1 MRFECPSSTRRFESV
16 SGPLVW
22 AQAAIALCFA
32 LGVSCA
38 HAPIV
43 PRGPSRLD
51 PAVSNPEIRQRLILV
66 GDAGLLEGGRK
77 TLTAVGDLI
86 ASDPK
91 LGQRTALV
99 FLGDN
104 IYPRGSELEKG
115 EPHAARVLNAQ
126 ARSGSGARQV
136 IFIPGNHDWDDA
148 ARQAPFPD
156 AVTTL
161 EAMARYLES
170 SERTVPAKMLPRPG
184 CPGPAVRELDGLKL
198 IVLDSEW
205 WMQPEAQRS
214 TWARDQGCAGATE
227 REVLD
232 RLSAELRCKG
242 RSRCAPRVVVAHHPL
257 ETRGE
262 HGGYFPWHE
271 HLLCGGRL
279 PLPVFCSIYVIARQH
294 GLIHHDTSAKRY
306 RHFVA
311 SIERALGDAPPL
323 VYAAGHEH
331 TLQVFR
337 GHTSDYQLVSGS
349 GSKKGPVA
357 ASPGTLFAQ
366 GDHGFMWIDVL
377 NSGRVTLRVHS
388 MGPDQEPGVPAYGI
402 DLRPGTPAPGR

>member
-1 MRFECPSSTRRFESV
+1 MRFECPSSTRRFASV
-16 SGPLVW
+16 SGPLVG

-51 PAVSNPEIRQRLILV
+51 PAVSNHEIRQRLILV
-66 GDAGLLEGGRK
+66 GDAGLLEGGRR
-77 TLTAVGDLI
+77 TLAAIGELI

-104 IYPRGSELEKG
+104 IYPLGRELKANK
-115 EPHAARVLNAQ
+115 PHAARVLNAQ
-126 ARSGSGARQV
+126 THSGRGARQV

-148 ARQAPFPD
+148 ARQAPFPE
-156 AVTTL
+156 AVATL
-161 EAMARYLES
+161 ETMGRYLEN
-170 SERTVPAKMLPRPG
+170 SERTAAAKMLPRPG
-184 CPGPAVRELDGLKL
+184 CAGPSIRQLDGLKL

-205 WMQPEAQRS
+205 WMQPETQRS
-214 TWARDQGCAGATE
+214 VWAREQGCAGKSE

-232 RLSAELRCKG
+232 LLAAELRCKDP
-242 RSRCAPRVVVAHHPL
+242 SRCDPRVVVAHHPL

-271 HLLCGGRL
+271 HLLCGGKL
-279 PLPVFCSIYVIARQH
+279 PLPVLCSLYVLARQH
-294 GLIHHDTSAKRY
+294 GLTHHDTSSKRY

-311 SIERALGDAPPL
+311 SIEGALWDAPPL

-331 TLQVFR
+331 TLQVLR
-337 GHTSDYQLVSGS
+337 GRFSDYQLVSGS
-349 GSKKGPVA
+349 GSKRGPVA

-366 GDHGFMWIDVL
+366 GEHGFMLIDVL
-377 NSGRVTLRVHS
+377 KSGRITLRVHS
-388 MGPDQEPGVPAYGI
+388 LGPASEPGVPAYGI
-402 DLRPGTPAPGR
+402 DLRPAPGP